1 MRTWRVV
8 NLPPSLNHVLGGVA
22 PRAYPA
28 PPRGRTISTRVS
40 LVSGPRP
47 TRPSSN
53 GFLPTLF
60 VGGLTADPA
69 IPLVP
74 AYARSDSFGINK

>member
-40 LVSGPRP
+40 LVSGLARRVRPRMGFYLL
-47 TRPSSN
+47 SSWED
-53 GFLPTLF
+53 LQQILQSLSSQLTL
-60 VGGLTADPA
+60 DQ
-69 IPLVP
+69 IPL
-74 AYARSDSFGINK
+74 A